1 MIMRLAHPR
10 PYSHTCSRAFLDAIK
25 EAIATQAGSENILAS
40 LAKHLD
46 LEFPEDVEMR
56 EFVRT
61 NLFVVAKLILEGHKE
76 IWISRTLSHGLRVC
90 VDG

>member
-1 MIMRLAHPR
+1 MIMRLAHPQ
-10 PYSHTCSRAFLDAIK
+10 PYSHTCSRAFLDAVK

-40 LAKHLD
+40 LVKHLD

-56 EFVRT
+56 EFARKY
-61 NLFVVAKLILEGHKE
+61 LFQIAKLLLEGHRE
-76 IWISRTLSHGLRVC
+76 IWISRTLSHGLRIC